1 MSGAIHVRAVRTIKH
16 ILRAHHH
23 RVRHALKRHHPHV
36 VRAFKTH
43 RIVLSR
49 VRKGVLHTAA
59 ATAVAGFLSVTPLNP
74 SAPHKIEPARNNS
87 PNELHVEAESN
98 ESLTGKL
105 EHALSVA
112 PNGTLTPEEEK
123 IVIESLSKRFSI
135 DVRGEIE
142 GKRLNR
148 VSGKIGGE
156 QHLKRYPGDPISTH
170 ASPEDERPALAGLA
184 PGLGAY
190 GYFADSAQ
198 MSEEDVLR
206 ERYYI
211 AAQTF
216 LAPGWD
222 QNPNALYEF
231 FRYRKM
237 IIVNAH
243 TGAGVVAVI
252 GDAGPAEW
260 TGKSFGGSPEVMHH
274 VGYSTGPR
282 KGDVFVF
289 FVHDPENKVPLGPLT
304 VTR

>member
-1 MSGAIHVRAVRTIKH
+1 M
-16 ILRAHHH
+16 
-23 RVRHALKRHHPHV
+23 
-36 VRAFKTH
+36 
-43 RIVLSR
+43 
-49 VRKGVLHTAA
+49 RKGVLHTAA

-74 SAPHKIEPARNNS
+74 SAPHKAEPANDNA
-87 PNELHVEAESN
+87 PNALNVAAESN
-98 ESLTGKL
+98 ESLVGKL

-112 PNGTLTPEEEK
+112 PNGTLPSEEEK
-123 IVIESLSKRFSI
+123 VVTDSLSKRFGI
-135 DVRGEIE
+135 DVRGEID

-148 VSGKIGGE
+148 VAGKIGGE
-156 QHLKRYPGDPISTH
+156 QHLKRYPSDPISSH

-190 GYFADSAQ
+190 GYFAKSSQ
-198 MSEEDVLR
+198 MTEEEILR

-222 QNPNALYEF
+222 QNPNAMYDF
-231 FRYRKM
+231 FRYSKM

-252 GDAGPAEW
+252 GDAGPAAW

-304 VTR
+304 VAR

>member
-1 MSGAIHVRAVRTIKH
+1 MEARLHRKTVRKIK
-16 ILRAHHH
+16 RALHFHHH
-23 RVRHALKRHHPHV
+23 RIRALLHRHHPHV
-36 VRAFKTH
+36 AHAFRRH

-49 VRKGVLHTAA
+49 LRTGVLNTAA
-59 ATAVAGFLSVTPLNP
+59 ATAVAGFLSVTSLNP
-74 SAPHKIEPARNNS
+74 SAPHTTEPAKNNS
-87 PNELHVEAESN
+87 ADALNVEAESN
-98 ESLTGKL
+98 ESMTGKL

-112 PNGTLTPEEEK
+112 THGTLAADEEK
-123 IVIESLSKRFSI
+123 IITESLSKRFKI
-135 DVRGEIE
+135 DVKAEID

-156 QHLKRYPGDPISTH
+156 QHLKRYPSDPISSH

-190 GYFADSAQ
+190 GYFAQSAQ
-198 MSEEDVLR
+198 MTEEEILR

-222 QNPNALYEF
+222 QNPQALYDF
-231 FRYRKM
+231 FRFRKM
-237 IIVNAH
+237 IVVNAH

-252 GDAGPAEW
+252 GDAGPAAW

-282 KGDVFVF
+282 KGDVFVLLIN
-289 FVHDPENKVPLGPLT
+289 DPDNKVPLGPLT